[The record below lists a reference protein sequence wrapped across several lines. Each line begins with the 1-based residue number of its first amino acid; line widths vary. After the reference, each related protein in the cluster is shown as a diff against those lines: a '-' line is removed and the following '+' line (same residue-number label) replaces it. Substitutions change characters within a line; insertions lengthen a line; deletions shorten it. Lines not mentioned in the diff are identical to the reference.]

1 LVGPL
6 GVGSKPSQPLSGR
19 RLACHGGVA
28 HQAQARPERLGGP
41 AAERPGSRTGRQR
54 GYPLGRGG
62 WSAKHGRTAFGTPAR
77 SPRRGRGRPEP
88 SVPGRRACPCCT
100 GAHNPFRLTC
110 VAAAR
115 SCPEGK
121 RPGRRRFPRSSKV
134 VPVGTSC
141 PSSSPQ
147 LGVSWWKRAGQ
158 SGFAYRGPRRDGD
171 REEIADQRL

>member
-1 LVGPL
+1 VGPTRCSEQTEPTL
-6 GVGSKPSQPLSGR
+6 HQVGGSLAMAGSRTRHGRVPSASAVPTPSVRG
-19 RLACHGGVA
+19 C
-28 HQAQARPERLGGP
+28 GP
-41 AAERPGSRTGRQR
+41 AASACTRLALE
-54 GYPLGRGG
+54 G

-77 SPRRGRGRPEP
+77 IPRRGRGRPEP
-88 SVPGRRACPCCT
+88 GVPGRRACPCCT